1 MEWAAWESGM
11 GGEKG
16 KFTVTCVDFV
26 GEAGRPAPI
35 PPSSSLYVLEGWSVA
50 RYKQCFAI
58 LKGENLS

>member
-1 MEWAAWESGM
+1 M